1 MSRKAPSPFMIHF
14 FLWIPSY
21 ITLITN
27 VKVYCDFV
35 VCTKLLSISN
45 TMVTDKI
52 IVNYSEKEVLS

>member
-1 MSRKAPSPFMIHF
+1 MIHF